1 MSAAIN
7 HYPETDDIVSAD
19 RLIALCTALLLHGI
33 VLAVLWQGIQ
43 STQPVLSGIKQS
55 FEMVDLSPYLKQQKA
70 KTAKITAAKEQPKSA
85 SEPKVKQRLPPPKV
99 IPPKALK
106 LKKTIAPKPKP
117 KSEPKPKIKPKPE
130 PEIQAQP
137 KPKTVAKNISPALPK
152 TDAPIQQ
159 SAANEQPLY
168 RAPSTAVTYLHNPKP
183 GYPRIAKLRG
193 MEGVA
198 KLRVKVG
205 IDGRAIRVDIQTSSG
220 FSALDKA
227 AIKAVR
233 QWRFEPARRGG
244 IKVSGDA
251 VVAIQFQLDKA

>member
-1 MSAAIN
+1 MMSAAISY
-7 HYPETDDIVSAD
+7 YPETDGMVSD
-19 RLIALCTALLLHGI
+19 RLIALCSALLLHGI
-33 VLAVLWQGIQ
+33 VIAVLWQGIQ
-43 STQPVLSGIKQS
+43 STQPVLSGLKQS

-70 KTAKITAAKEQPKSA
+70 KTAKITTAKEQP
-85 SEPKVKQRLPPPKV
+85 EPATKPEVKQLLPPPKA

-106 LKKTIAPKPKP
+106 LKKNIAPKPKT
-117 KSEPKPKIKPKPE
+117 EAKPELKPE
-130 PEIQAQP
+130 PEIQTQP
-137 KPKTVAKNISPALPK
+137 KPKTVAKNTAPVLPK

-159 SAANEQPLY
+159 STANEQPLY
-168 RAPSTAVTYLHNPKP
+168 RAPSTAITYLHNPKP
-183 GYPRIAKLRG
+183 RYPRIAKLRG
-193 MEGVA
+193 MEGIT

-205 IDGRAIRVDIQTSSG
+205 TDGRAISVDVDTSSG
-220 FSALDKA
+220 FTVLDKA